1 MSMTEN
7 KGICTDKKGDVSS
20 KKRMMSVINQ
30 GKEKYM
36 IPQREGGYD
45 GL

>member
-20 KKRMMSVINQ
+20 KKRMISVINTEDDPFKN
-30 GKEKYM
+30 G
-36 IPQREGGYD
+36 
-45 GL
+45 